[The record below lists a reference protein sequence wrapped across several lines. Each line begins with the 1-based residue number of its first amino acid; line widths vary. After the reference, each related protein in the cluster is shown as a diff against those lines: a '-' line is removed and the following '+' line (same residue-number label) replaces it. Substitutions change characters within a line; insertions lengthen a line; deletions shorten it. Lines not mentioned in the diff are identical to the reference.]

1 MTQKK
6 SPLSKQNIAFFD
18 FDETL
23 IENDS
28 LLLFQYALLGKT
40 KTYLSF
46 FQALFL
52 TIIHHLKGSSKGEDF
67 KGSVKA
73 EWIYLTMRH
82 QPIKHLE
89 KLAESIAS
97 QLTWKT
103 SIVQKLQSHA
113 ANGDKIIIATGALSI
128 FIKQIINQKVPYDA
142 ILSTEMEVKDAKLT
156 GFIKGYNCVRIRK
169 AEAIQNYL
177 KTHGPF
183 NTIYAYGNLPSDR
196 YMLDLADVAEA
207 IPTKYKI

>member
-1 MTQKK
+1 MINKK
-6 SPLSKQNIAFFD
+6 HANTSKNIAFFD

-40 KTYLSF
+40 KTYFSF
-46 FQALFL
+46 INALFL
-52 TIIHHLKGSSKGEDF
+52 AIIHCLIGSSKGEDF

-82 QPIKHLE
+82 QPVNHIK
-89 KLAESIAS
+89 KLAESLAS

-103 SIVQKLQSHA
+103 SIVQKLESHA
-113 ANGDKIIIATGALSI
+113 ANGDHIVIATGALSI
-128 FIKQIINQKVPYDA
+128 FIKQVINQKVPYDA
-142 ILSTEMEVKDAKLT
+142 ILSTEMEVKNSKLT
-156 GFIKGYNCVRIRK
+156 GLIKGYNCVRIRK
-169 AEAIQNYL
+169 AEAVQNYL
-177 KTHGPF
+177 RTHGPF
-183 NTIYAYGNLPSDR
+183 KTIYAYGNLPSDR
-196 YMLDLADVAEA
+196 YMLDLADVAEV